1 MQDDKETDLQSIE
14 TIPQISSAWKW
25 VGWSIPVI
33 ILSSIAYIGYSKG
46 LGAAGDNMV
55 FWILANGIPSSIGT
69 MLALAHPVTI
79 LSAMLAAP
87 FTSLT
92 PVIGA
97 GYVTAFVQ
105 AYFRPPVVKE
115 FQNVSEDINKFTGW
129 WKNKLLRILLVF
141 ILTGLGSAIGTYVG
155 MFEIVSNLF

>member
-1 MQDDKETDLQSIE
+1 M
-14 TIPQISSAWKW
+14 
-25 VGWSIPVI
+25 
-33 ILSSIAYIGYSKG
+33 
-46 LGAAGDNMV
+46 
-55 FWILANGIPSSIGT
+55 LANGIPS
-69 MLALAHPVTI
+69 ALGSLIAFGHPVTV

-105 AYFRPPVVKE
+105 AYFRPPTVKE
-115 FQNVSEDINKFTGW
+115 FQSVNEDVGRFTGW
-129 WKNKLLRILLVF
+129 WRNKLLRILLVF

-155 MFEIVSNLF
+155 LFEILSNVF